1 MLFEAFLVQE
11 IESYT
16 YFFDRDRFF
25 MENWISTENFFRD
38 RKFSQNCSK
47 VNFQWYSAKTKFRPR
62 FRFLKKS
69 WIFDEFFLKIQ
80 KSTKIAL
87 KSISIGIE
95 QFRAIFG
102 SIKPLR
108 VINNRSELLN
118 AVLNHLKPFK
128 DLLEPFRVL

>member
-1 MLFEAFLVQE
+1 
-11 IESYT
+11 
-16 YFFDRDRFF
+16 
-25 MENWISTENFFRD
+25 MENFFLTENFLRIAL
-38 RKFSQNCSK
+38 KSISS
-47 VNFQWYSAKTKFRPR
+47 VLEPKTKFRPR
-62 FRFLKKS
+62 FRFFKKS
-69 WIFDEFFLKIQ
+69 WISDENFLKIQ
-80 KSTKIAL
+80 KSPKIAL
-87 KSISIGIE
+87 KAISIEIE